1 MESLYVCIQK
11 ESFAHSDRWESSWL
25 MLVADAVQ
33 SDLSVVCRGRRVL
46 HPRVVDDV
54 LERRAFR
61 RAEGQAPL
69 DKLLALCKTTGCA
82 IIALQ

>member
-1 MESLYVCIQK
+1 
-11 ESFAHSDRWESSWL
+11 

-33 SDLSVVCRGRRVL
+33 SDLSVVRRGRRAL

-54 LERRAFR
+54 LKRRAICG
-61 RAEGQAPL
+61 AEGQAPL
-69 DKLLALCKTTGCA
+69 DKLLALCKTKGCV